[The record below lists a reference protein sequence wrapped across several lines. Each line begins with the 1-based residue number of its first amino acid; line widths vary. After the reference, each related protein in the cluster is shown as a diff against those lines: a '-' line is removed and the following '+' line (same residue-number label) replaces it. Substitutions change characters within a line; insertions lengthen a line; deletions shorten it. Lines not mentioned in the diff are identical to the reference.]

1 MSEGI
6 RITLCDPLPEV
17 RNYASRAIGKISV
30 KIGIENTEQYLP
42 FLKNILASETTNSI
56 ERLGAAQG
64 LSEYI
69 CSHGIEFFEQELNNI
84 YKKLSVA
91 KHSQKEGYTSLF
103 IYIPTI
109 MKQDFEPFIK

>member
-6 RITLCDPLPEV
+6 RVTLCDPLPEV

-30 KIGIENTEQYLP
+30 KIGIENTEKYLP
-42 FLKNILASETTNSI
+42 FVKSILASETTTSI

-69 CSHGIEFFEQELNNI
+69 CSHGIEFFE
-84 YKKLSVA
+84 
-91 KHSQKEGYTSLF
+91 
-103 IYIPTI
+103 
-109 MKQDFEPFIK
+109 